1 MAQAQ
6 TSDIDSR
13 LVTANIRFGLK
24 LFWQLWQQNG
34 AKNTLIS
41 PSSVALALGMA
52 YNGASGTTQQAMAA
66 ALELQDMSLEDLNQ
80 ANAGLMSALENADP
94 DVKLAIAN
102 SLWGKQDFSFNAD
115 FLQRNQDFYNAEITT
130 LDFSNP
136 NAVTQINA
144 WVNDRTRGKIPTI
157 VDQIDPNLVLFLINA
172 VYFKGSWA
180 KAFDVTATIDRPFHR
195 LDGTAKP
202 QPMMVQQ
209 GQYRYA
215 ETDRFQAVS
224 LPYGNK
230 RFSLYIFL
238 PRPESSLSEFQSA
251 LTPEN
256 WEAWMT
262 QFALRSGSIEIP
274 RFTFEYS
281 HHLNDALE
289 AMGMAVAF
297 SNEADF
303 AHLSDTPTA
312 ISDVQHKTFIE
323 VNEAGT
329 EAAAVTSVGIRVLS
343 VRPVEPPFELRVD
356 RPFFLA
362 IRDDQIGTLL
372 FLGSVVDP

>member
-1 MAQAQ
+1 MAQVQA
-6 TSDIDSR
+6 SEIDSR
-13 LVTANIRFGLK
+13 LVTAHTRFGLK
-24 LFWQLWQQNG
+24 LFWQLWQQGG

-41 PSSVALALGMA
+41 PSSVALALGMT
-52 YNGASGTTQQAMAA
+52 YNGASGTTQQAIAA
-66 ALELQDMSLEDLNQ
+66 ALALEDMSLEDLNQ
-80 ANAGLMSALENADP
+80 ANAGLMAALENADP
-94 DVKLAIAN
+94 AVKLAIAN
-102 SLWGKQDFSFNAD
+102 SLWGQQDFSFNAD
-115 FLQRNQDFYNAEITT
+115 FLQRNQEFYDAEITT
-130 LDFSNP
+130 LDFSSAD
-136 NAVTQINA
+136 AVARINA
-144 WVNDRTRGKIPTI
+144 WVNDRTGGKIPTI

-172 VYFKGSWA
+172 VYFKGSWTR
-180 KAFDVTATIDRPFHR
+180 AFDATATIDRPFDR
-195 LDGTAKP
+195 LDGTTKQ

-215 ETDRFQAVS
+215 EADRFQAIS

-256 WEAWMT
+256 WETWMT

-281 HHLNDALE
+281 HSLNDALE

-297 SNEADF
+297 SEAADF
-303 AHLSDTPTA
+303 AHLSATSTA
-312 ISDVQHKTFIE
+312 ISEVQHKTFIE

-329 EAAAVTSVGIRVLS
+329 EAAAVTSVGIRALS
-343 VRPVEPPFELRVD
+343 ARPVESPFEMRVD

-362 IRDDQIGTLL
+362 IRDDQTGTLL
-372 FLGSVVDP
+372 FLGLVIEP